1 MLISIAIL
9 LFGLFFLLLL
19 LEVPVALALGLPAL
33 TAIVLFGL
41 ADPILIAQQIFS
53 AFDSYT
59 LLAIP
64 LFLLAGHL
72 LGECALS
79 RRLLDVVL
87 ITLGRVRGGVA
98 VVTVVVSL
106 LFAGIS
112 GSGPADVAALSV
124 LLFPLL
130 KESGFS
136 EARSGALLAAGG
148 GIGIIVP
155 PSVALILYGVVAE
168 TSISQLFLAG
178 VLPGITVS
186 LALIIAVLLLSRRDQ
201 IPAHPPRLDWSVAGG
216 SILALLAPVIIL
228 GGIYL
233 SIFTPTESAG
243 AAVLYI
249 FLVDWIF
256 YRSLF
261 QEGKLLNVL
270 IRTGRGSAQIF
281 FIIAG
286 GSLFAWVLHQTHLT
300 EDLSGAVLQISQNRI
315 VLLLLINAFLLI
327 AGCFIDA
334 ISIIYIFVP
343 VFQPALQQVGV
354 DPVHFGI
361 ILTVNMAIG
370 QITPPV
376 GVNLFMASTTTG
388 LNVSQLSRA
397 VIPFLIAEFTALM
410 VITFLPPL
418 SLALPGFMRA
428 K

>member
-201 IPAHPPRLDWSVAGG
+201 IPAH
-216 SILALLAPVIIL
+216 
-228 GGIYL
+228 
-233 SIFTPTESAG
+233 
-243 AAVLYI
+243 
-249 FLVDWIF
+249 
-256 YRSLF
+256 
-261 QEGKLLNVL
+261 
-270 IRTGRGSAQIF
+270 
-281 FIIAG
+281 
-286 GSLFAWVLHQTHLT
+286 
-300 EDLSGAVLQISQNRI
+300 
-315 VLLLLINAFLLI
+315 
-327 AGCFIDA
+327 
-334 ISIIYIFVP
+334 
-343 VFQPALQQVGV
+343 
-354 DPVHFGI
+354 
-361 ILTVNMAIG
+361 
-370 QITPPV
+370 
-376 GVNLFMASTTTG
+376 
-388 LNVSQLSRA
+388 
-397 VIPFLIAEFTALM
+397 
-410 VITFLPPL
+410 
-418 SLALPGFMRA
+418 
-428 K
+428 

>member
-1 MLISIAIL
+1 MISIAIL

>member
-1 MLISIAIL
+1 VLISIAIL

>member
-1 MLISIAIL
+1 LISIAIL

>member
-1 MLISIAIL
+1 MISIAIL

-418 SLALPGFMRA
+418 SLVLPGFMRV

>member
-1 MLISIAIL
+1 
-9 LFGLFFLLLL
+9 
-19 LEVPVALALGLPAL
+19 
-33 TAIVLFGL
+33 
-41 ADPILIAQQIFS
+41 
-53 AFDSYT
+53 
-59 LLAIP
+59 
-64 LFLLAGHL
+64 
-72 LGECALS
+72 
-79 RRLLDVVL
+79 
-87 ITLGRVRGGVA
+87 
-98 VVTVVVSL
+98 
-106 LFAGIS
+106 
-112 GSGPADVAALSV
+112 
-124 LLFPLL
+124 
-130 KESGFS
+130 ESGFS

-155 PSVALILYGVVAE
+155 PSVALILYCVVAE

-418 SLALPGFMRA
+418 SLVLPGFMRV